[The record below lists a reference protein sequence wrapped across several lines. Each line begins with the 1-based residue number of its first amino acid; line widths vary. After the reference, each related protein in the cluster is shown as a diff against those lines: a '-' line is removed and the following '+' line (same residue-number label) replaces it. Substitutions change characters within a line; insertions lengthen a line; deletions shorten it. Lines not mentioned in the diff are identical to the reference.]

1 MGLFDSLV
9 SGALK
14 GAFNQG
20 DSSQLPGLL
29 GQLLGKTDFG
39 SLGGLLAQLQQGGL
53 GSEVSSWLSNGQNL
67 PTSPSQLRSVLG
79 NEQLQQ
85 LARSAGLPVDS
96 LLSMLALQL
105 PGAVDKMSPNGKLE
119 EGDAPQNDGSD
130 SDSSTQG
137 SLADQAGLGD
147 VKA

>member
-20 DSSQLPGLL
+20 ESSQLPGLL
-29 GQLLGKTDFG
+29 SQLLAKTDLG
-39 SLGGLLAQLQQGGL
+39 SLSGLLAQLQQGGL

-67 PTSPSQLRSVLG
+67 PASPDQLRSVLG

-105 PGAVDKMSPNGKLE
+105 PGAVDKMSPNGVLE
-119 EGDAPQNDGSD
+119 E
-130 SDSSTQG
+130 SSTTEGDTTASDTALQ
-137 SLADQAGLGD
+137 DQAGLGD
-147 VKA
+147 IKT

>member
-14 GAFNQG
+14 GAFSQG
-20 DSSQLPGLL
+20 ESSQLPGLL
-29 GQLLGKTDFG
+29 SQLLGKTDFG
-39 SLGGLLAQLQQGGL
+39 SLGGLLAQLQQRGL

-67 PTSPSQLRSVLG
+67 PTSPEQLRSVLG

-85 LARSAGLPVDS
+85 LARSAGLPVDA

-119 EGDAPQNDGSD
+119 EGDAPQSDAPD
-130 SDSSTQG
+130 SDTSAQG